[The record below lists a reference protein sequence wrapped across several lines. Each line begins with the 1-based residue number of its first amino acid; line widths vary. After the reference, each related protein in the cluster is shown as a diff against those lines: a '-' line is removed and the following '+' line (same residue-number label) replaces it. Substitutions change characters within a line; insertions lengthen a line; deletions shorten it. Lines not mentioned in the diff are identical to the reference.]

1 MLRKGWRWKEGD
13 IQKDDMDAIIRIHNT
28 NNEEAWR
35 EVLKWEAL
43 HATECMCPKLKSFS
57 GKAQEF
63 SPRARVRSW
72 YDFRAFNQS
81 TMYQLLMFSFRC

>member
-1 MLRKGWRWKEGD
+1 MLRKGWRWEEEQLN
-13 IQKDDMDAIIRIHNT
+13 QKDMDAIISIHNV

-43 HATECMCPKLKSFS
+43 HATECQFPKLKSFR

-63 SPRARVRSW
+63 SPRARIRSW
-72 YDFRAFNQS
+72 
-81 TMYQLLMFSFRC
+81 

>member
-1 MLRKGWRWKEGD
+1 MFWNAMLRKGWRWKDED
-13 IQKDDMDAIIRIHNT
+13 ISQKDMDAIISIHNV

-57 GKAQEF
+57 GRAKDF
-63 SPRARVRSW
+63 SPRARIRSW
-72 YDFRAFNQS
+72 
-81 TMYQLLMFSFRC
+81 